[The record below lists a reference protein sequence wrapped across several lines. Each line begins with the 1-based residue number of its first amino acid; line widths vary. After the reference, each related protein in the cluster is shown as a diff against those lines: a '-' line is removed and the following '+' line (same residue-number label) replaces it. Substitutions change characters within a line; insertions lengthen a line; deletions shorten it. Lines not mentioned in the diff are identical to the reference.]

1 MWLKAKGRTHMS
13 LSSKWIECSHEVK
26 TKLDPYFTPYTNT
39 SQVGFVLNMKGRT
52 IKIIKDDR
60 G

>member
-1 MWLKAKGRTHMS
+1 MS